1 MKKQMIIEQM
11 PNTNR
16 NIVLWLNNGFL
27 SGIDYWEGIDETFT
41 NKGLFTEAPDKA
53 ITEYVLNALREGQR
67 ELCMLPH
74 PDYDDTLRAI
84 DEAITA
90 YEQEQQRKGQ
100 LMSFRMPEQSLSI
113 VREALKTFR
122 MDMKRQHP
130 DTFPNSQLE
139 EEINGLIAAFHH
151 MADIVLP
158 VGDHEEWEASTEPMP
173 EFMYLQQTN

>member
-11 PNTNR
+11 PGTNR

-41 NKGLFTEAPDKA
+41 NKGLFTEAPDNA

-100 LMSFRMPEQSLSI
+100 LMSFRMPQESREI
-113 VREALKTFR
+113 VREALRCFR
-122 MDMKRQHP
+122 EAMEQQHP
-130 DTFPNSQLE
+130 ETFPISFLKRDIDSLE
-139 EEINGLIAAFHH
+139 VAFHS
-151 MADIVLP
+151 MIDVVIP
-158 VGDHEEWEASTEPMP
+158 VGDYEEWNEGNDPIPKWMLNFETK
-173 EFMYLQQTN
+173 